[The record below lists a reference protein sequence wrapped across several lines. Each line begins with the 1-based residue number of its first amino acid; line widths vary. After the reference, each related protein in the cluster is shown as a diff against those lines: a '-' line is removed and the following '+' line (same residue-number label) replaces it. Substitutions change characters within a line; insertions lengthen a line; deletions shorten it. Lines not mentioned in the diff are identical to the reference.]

1 MPKAATPITLSS
13 KEEQTLRHWMQA
25 HKTER
30 RLVERARIVL
40 LAASGLATT
49 AIAQQLDTP
58 PSRVSKWRLRFA
70 EQRLA
75 GLIDRPRAGKPA
87 RYNEATRKRILT
99 MLAAATQLVPLDR
112 PGICSQ
118 SRRCRRSVSRPAGE
132 RGRVGGR

>member
-1 MPKAATPITLSS
+1 MPKAATPINLSS
-13 KEEQTLRHWMQA
+13 EEEQTLRHWKQA

-49 AIAQQLDTP
+49 AIAQQLGTP

-87 RYNEATRKRILT
+87 RYDEATRKRILT
-99 MLAAATQLVPLDR
+99 IAR
-112 PGICSQ
+112 
-118 SRRCRRSVSRPAGE
+118 
-132 RGRVGGR
+132 